1 MRNFKTALRD
11 KFSYPKGGIMSSTL
25 KIIVWDV
32 QHGNAIYMKT
42 PNGTNIMFD
51 IGAGIYGSGRKFS
64 PLRRLKYK
72 GGVDCLHYLV
82 ISHPHADHISDISN
96 MFDLKLKP
104 EFLCR
109 PKGIAH
115 DDIKRGNRYRH
126 RKIIKRY
133 LELDRTYAT
142 STPKRKTPLNPNNN
156 GGVKIKNFRQTKKG
170 TSNLNNYS
178 IVSVVEYANEKILI
192 PGDIESAGW
201 EVLMGRGDFLS
212 AIEGTTIF
220 VASHHGRKAGFYSEV
235 FDYFTPDVVI
245 VSDGRYSD
253 TSVTSR
259 YGDYTQGVLVN
270 KRNGNPTTR
279 LVLTTRNDGPI
290 YIKTDGYNKE
300 ITIN

>member
-1 MRNFKTALRD
+1 
-11 KFSYPKGGIMSSTL
+11 MSSAL
-25 KIIVWDV
+25 EIVVWDV

-51 IGAGIYGSGRKFS
+51 IGLGSYGDDWEFS
-64 PLRRLKYK
+64 PLRHLKYEW
-72 GGVDCLHYLV
+72 GVDCLHYLV

-96 MFDLKLKP
+96 MFDLNLKP
-104 EFLCR
+104 KALYR
-109 PKGIAH
+109 PKGI
-115 DDIKRGNRYRH
+115 DLDLINRSNQSEYSE
-126 RKIIKRY
+126 IIEQY
-133 LELDRTYAT
+133 LELDRTYNGLLYRRQDP
-142 STPKRKTPLNPNNN
+142 SNPKNN
-156 GGVKIKNFRQTKKG
+156 GGVSIRNFRQTEKG
-170 TSNLNNYS
+170 THNLNNYS
-178 IVSVVEYANEKILI
+178 IVSVVEYANEKVEYANEKILI

-259 YGDYTQGVLVN
+259 YGDYTQGVQVN
-270 KRNGNPTTR
+270 KRNGKPTTR

>member
-1 MRNFKTALRD
+1 
-11 KFSYPKGGIMSSTL
+11 MSSAL
-25 KIIVWDV
+25 EIVVWDV

-51 IGAGIYGSGRKFS
+51 IGLGSYGDDWEFS
-64 PLRRLKYK
+64 PLSYLKYK
-72 GGVDCLHYLV
+72 WRVDRLHYLV

-96 MFDLKLKP
+96 MFDLNLKP
-104 EFLCR
+104 EVLCR
-109 PKGIAH
+109 PKGI
-115 DDIKRGNRYRH
+115 DLDLINKSNQSEYSE
-126 RKIIKRY
+126 IIEQY
-133 LELDRTYAT
+133 LELDRTYTDPVPEWQAP
-142 STPKRKTPLNPNNN
+142 SNSDNN
-156 GGVKIKNFRQTKKG
+156 GGVSIRNFMQTEKG
-170 TSNLNNYS
+170 THNLNNYS

-279 LVLTTRNDGPI
+279 RVLTTRNDGPI

>member
-1 MRNFKTALRD
+1 
-11 KFSYPKGGIMSSTL
+11 MSSTL
-25 KIIVWDV
+25 KIVVWNV

-51 IGAGIYGSGRKFS
+51 IGTGSYGNGWEFS
-64 PLRRLKYK
+64 PLRYLKYK
-72 GGVDCLHYLV
+72 WRVDCLHYLV

-96 MFDLKLKP
+96 MFKLNLRP
-104 EFLCR
+104 EVLCR
-109 PKGIAH
+109 PKGINL
-115 DDIKRGNRYRH
+115 DLINSSNQSEYSE
-126 RKIIKRY
+126 IIEQY
-133 LELDRTYAT
+133 LELDRTYNGLLYGRQDP
-142 STPKRKTPLNPNNN
+142 SNPKNN
-156 GGVKIKNFRQTKKG
+156 GGVSIRHFNQTEKG

-178 IVSVVEYANEKILI
+178 IGSVVEYANEKILI

-279 LVLTTRNDGPI
+279 RVLTTRNDGPI